1 MTDND
6 INNDILLLDISNN
19 DEYKWTNI
27 FENSTPSKKSNILS
41 KNIPAVVGIAIGA
54 FVVGIS
60 IAFGSV
66 FLYKRNKNRQIQRKT
81 LQIHGNVRNINNY
94 GQNNNPID
102 YGSNVNNVLEAK

>member
-27 FENSTPSKKSNILS
+27 FEPSIPPSSTASVLPSQQSNTLS
-41 KNIPAVVGIAIGA
+41 KNIPAVIGIAIGA

-60 IAFGSV
+60 IAFGGV
-66 FLYKRNKNRQIQRKT
+66 FLYKWNKNRQIQRQA
-81 LQIHGNVRNINNY
+81 LQIYGNVERI
-94 GQNNNPID
+94 
-102 YGSNVNNVLEAK
+102 